1 MPKCTQDKIDFGRFG
16 RRVIEAD
23 FSGGDLSSDGGLLLL
38 RQVDEHLGL
47 SRAAAAAIPDP
58 RDPERIRHG
67 LRQMLAQRLYGLCC
81 GYEDLNDHKALRD
94 DLLMQTAVG
103 RDEALASAPTF
114 SRLENRATRA
124 QAWALHGVLLDQF
137 VASHATAP
145 AELVLD
151 IDASDV
157 PLHGAQELS
166 QFHAYYDHHCYLP
179 LYVFCGQA
187 MLACYLRPS
196 RIDGAR
202 HAAAVIKL
210 IIRRLR
216 QAWPATRFI
225 VRADSGFCRRRLLQ
239 WCERSGVGYIV
250 GLARNARLHAAVEVA
265 EASLAD
271 AYTASG
277 SKQRLIGEFSYA
289 AKSWRR
295 ERRVI
300 TRLEYGAQG
309 TNPRF
314 VVTNLQGDPDALYD
328 TLYCQ
333 RGEAENRIK
342 EAQLDLFGT
351 CASCSRFMANSMANP
366 LRLLLA
372 ALAYTLMQR
381 LRALALQDTELQR
394 ASAATIRV
402 RLLKIG
408 TAILRNTRRVRVMLA
423 SHHPLRELF
432 ATAARRLAALSP

>member
-1 MPKCTQDKIDFGRFG
+1 MPKCTKDKIKFGRFG

-23 FSGGDLSSDGGLLLL
+23 FSGGVLSSDGGLLLL
-38 RQVDEHLGL
+38 RQVDRHLEL

-67 LRQMLAQRLYGLCC
+67 LRDLLAQRLYGLCC
-81 GYEDLNDHKALRD
+81 GYEDLNDHKTLRD
-94 DLLMQTAVG
+94 DVLMQTAVG

-114 SRLENRATRA
+114 SRLENRATRT
-124 QAWALHGVLLDQF
+124 QAWALHGVLIDQF
-137 VASHATAP
+137 IASHKTAP
-145 AELVLD
+145 EELVLD

-157 PLHGAQELS
+157 PLHGNQELS

-196 RIDGAR
+196 KIDGAK
-202 HAAAVIKL
+202 HAAALIKL
-210 IIRRLR
+210 LVTRLR
-216 QAWPATRFI
+216 KVWPTTRFI
-225 VRADSGFCRRRLLQ
+225 VRGDSGFCRRRLLH
-239 WCERSGVGYIV
+239 WCERAGVGYVI
-250 GLARNARLHAAVEVA
+250 GLARNARLHAAVELA

-271 AYTASG
+271 AYSAG
-277 SKQRLIGEFSYA
+277 GVKQRLIGEFSYA
-289 AKSWRR
+289 AKSWSH

-300 TRLEYGAQG
+300 TRLEYGNQG

-314 VVTNLQGDPDALYD
+314 IVTNLEGDAIQLYD
-328 TLYCQ
+328 HLYCQ

-351 CASCSRFMANSMANP
+351 RASCSRFIANQF
-366 LRLLLA
+366 RLLLA

-381 LRALALQDTELQR
+381 LRALALHATELER
-394 ASAATIRV
+394 ASAATLRV

-408 TAILRNTRRVRVMLA
+408 AAILRNTRRVRVMLA
-423 SHHPLRELF
+423 SHHPLRDLF
-432 ATAARRLAALSP
+432 ATAAARLAALGP

>member
-1 MPKCTQDKIDFGRFG
+1 MPKCTKDKIDFGRFG

-38 RQVDEHLGL
+38 RQVDQHLGL
-47 SRAAAAAIPDP
+47 SRMAAAAIPDP

-67 LRQMLAQRLYGLCC
+67 LRDLLAQRLYALCC
-81 GYEDLNDHKALRD
+81 GYEDLNDHKTLRD
-94 DLLMQTAVG
+94 DVLMQSAVG

-124 QAWALHGVLLDQF
+124 QAWALHEVLARQF
-137 VASHATAP
+137 IASYETAP
-145 AELVLD
+145 EELVLD

-157 PLHGAQELS
+157 PLHGDQELS

-196 RIDGAR
+196 KIDGAR

-210 IIRRLR
+210 LVTRLR
-216 QAWPATRFI
+216 KAWPATRFI
-225 VRADSGFCRRRLLQ
+225 VRGDSGFCRRRLLH
-239 WCERSGVGYIV
+239 WCERAGVGYII
-250 GLARNARLHAAVEVA
+250 GLARNARLHAAVALA

-271 AYTASG
+271 AYSASG
-277 SKQRLIGEFSYA
+277 TKQRLIGEFSYA
-289 AKSWRR
+289 AKSWRH

-300 TRLEYGAQG
+300 TRLEYGNQG

-314 VVTNLQGDPDALYD
+314 IVTNLQGDAIQLYD
-328 TLYCQ
+328 RLYCQ

-351 CASCSRFMANSMANP
+351 RASCSRFIANQF
-366 LRLLLA
+366 RLLLA

-381 LRALALQDTELQR
+381 LRALALHATELER

-408 TAILRNTRRVRVMLA
+408 AAILRNTRRVRVMLA

-432 ATAARRLAALSP
+432 ATAAARLAALSP

>member
-1 MPKCTQDKIDFGRFG
+1 MPKCTKDRIDFGRFG

-38 RQVDEHLGL
+38 RQVDRHLGL
-47 SRAAAAAIPDP
+47 SRMAAATIPDS

-67 LRQMLAQRLYGLCC
+67 LRDLLAQRLYALCC
-81 GYEDLNDHKALRD
+81 GYEDLNDHKTLRD
-94 DLLMQTAVG
+94 DVLMQTAVG
-103 RDEALASAPTF
+103 RDQSLASAPTF

-124 QAWALHGVLLDQF
+124 QAWALHGVLIEQF
-137 VASHATAP
+137 IASHDEP
-145 AELVLD
+145 PEELVLD

-157 PLHGAQELS
+157 PLHGEQELS

-196 RIDGAR
+196 KIDGAK

-210 IIRRLR
+210 LVTRLR
-216 QAWPATRFI
+216 KAWPTTRFI
-225 VRADSGFCRRRLLQ
+225 VRADSGFCRRRLLH
-239 WCERSGVGYIV
+239 WCERAGVGYII
-250 GLARNARLHAAVEVA
+250 GLARNARLHAAVEIA
-265 EASLAD
+265 EANLAD
-271 AYTASG
+271 DYKTSG
-277 SKQRLIGEFSYA
+277 TKQRLIGEFSYA
-289 AKSWRR
+289 AKSWRH

-300 TRLEYGAQG
+300 TRLEYGSQG

-314 VVTNLQGDPDALYD
+314 IVTNLQGDAIQLYD
-328 TLYCQ
+328 QLYCQ

-351 CASCSRFMANSMANP
+351 RASCSRFQANQF
-366 LRLLLA
+366 RLLLA

-381 LRALALQDTELQR
+381 LRALALHATELER

-408 TAILRNTRRVRVMLA
+408 AAILRNTRRVRVMLA

-432 ATAARRLAALSP
+432 ATAAARLAALGP

>member
-1 MPKCTQDKIDFGRFG
+1 MPKCTEDKIDFGRIG

-38 RQVDEHLGL
+38 RQVDRQLGL
-47 SRAAAAAIPDP
+47 SAAAARAIPDP

-67 LRQMLAQRLYGLCC
+67 LRDLLAQRLYALCC
-81 GYEDLNDHKALRD
+81 GYEDLNDHKALRED
-94 DLLMQTAVG
+94 VLMQTALG
-103 RDEALASAPTF
+103 RDESLASAPTF
-114 SRLENRATRA
+114 SRLESRATRT
-124 QAWALHGVLLDQF
+124 QAWALHGVLVDQF
-137 VASHATAP
+137 VASHAVP
-145 AELVLD
+145 PKELVLD

-157 PLHGAQELS
+157 PLHGNQELS

-196 RIDGAR
+196 KIDAAK
-202 HAAAVIKL
+202 HSAAVIKL
-210 IIRRLR
+210 LVQRLR
-216 QAWPATRFI
+216 KVWPNTKFI
-225 VRADSGFCRRRLLQ
+225 VRGDSGFCRRRLMQ
-239 WCERSGVGYIV
+239 WCERSDVGYVI
-250 GLARNARLHAAVEVA
+250 GLARNARLHAAVEIA
-265 EASLAD
+265 EAAMAD
-271 AYTASG
+271 AYAHEGT
-277 SKQRLIGEFSYA
+277 KQRLIGEFSYA
-289 AKSWRR
+289 AKSWSH

-314 VVTNLQGDPDALYD
+314 VVTNLQLDAAELYD
-328 TLYCQ
+328 GLYCQ

-351 CASCSRFMANSMANP
+351 RASCSRLAANQF
-366 LRLLLA
+366 RLLLS

-381 LRALALQDTELQR
+381 LRTLALQDTELER

-408 TAILRNTRRVRVMLA
+408 AAILRNTRRVRVMLA

-432 ATAARRLAALSP
+432 ATAAMRLAALSP

>member
-1 MPKCTQDKIDFGRFG
+1 MPKCTKDKIDFGRFG

-38 RQVDEHLGL
+38 RQIDRHLGL

-58 RDPERIRHG
+58 RDPERIRHA
-67 LRQMLAQRLYGLCC
+67 LRDLLAQRLYGLCC
-81 GYEDLNDHKALRD
+81 GYEDLNDHKTLRD
-94 DLLMQTAVG
+94 DVLMQTAVG

-114 SRLENRATRA
+114 SRLENRATRT
-124 QAWALHGVLLDQF
+124 QAWALHGVLIDQF
-137 VASHATAP
+137 IASHSAAP
-145 AELVLD
+145 EELVLD

-157 PLHGAQELS
+157 PLHGSQELS

-196 RIDGAR
+196 KIDGAK
-202 HAAAVIKL
+202 HAAALIKRL
-210 IIRRLR
+210 VTRLR
-216 QAWPATRFI
+216 QAWPSTRFI
-225 VRADSGFCRRRLLQ
+225 VRGDSGFCRRRLLQ
-239 WCERSGVGYIV
+239 WCERAGVGYVI
-250 GLARNARLHAAVEVA
+250 GLARNARLHAAVELA

-271 AYTASG
+271 AYEASG
-277 SKQRLIGEFSYA
+277 TKQRLIGEFSYA
-289 AKSWRR
+289 AKSWSH

-300 TRLEYGAQG
+300 TRLEYGSQG

-314 VVTNLQGDPDALYD
+314 IVTNLPGDAVQLYEH
-328 TLYCQ
+328 LYCQ

-351 CASCSRFMANSMANP
+351 RASCSRFIANQF
-366 LRLLLA
+366 RLLLA
-372 ALAYTLMQR
+372 ALAYTLLQR
-381 LRALALQDTELQR
+381 LRALALQATELER

-408 TAILRNTRRVRVMLA
+408 AAILRNTRRVRVMLA
-423 SHHPLRELF
+423 SHHPLRDLF
-432 ATAARRLAALSP
+432 ATAAGRLAALSP

>member
-1 MPKCTQDKIDFGRFG
+1 MPKCTKNRIDFGRFG

-38 RQVDEHLGL
+38 RQVDRHLGL

-58 RDPERIRHG
+58 RGPERIRHG
-67 LRQMLAQRLYGLCC
+67 LRDLLAQRLYGLCC
-81 GYEDLNDHKALRD
+81 GYEDLNDHKTLRD
-94 DLLMQTAVG
+94 DVLMQTAVG

-124 QAWALHGVLLDQF
+124 QAWALHGVLIDQF
-137 VASHATAP
+137 IASHQSAP
-145 AELVLD
+145 QELVLD

-157 PLHGAQELS
+157 PLHGEQELS

-196 RIDGAR
+196 KIDGAR
-202 HAAAVIKL
+202 HAAALIKL
-210 IIRRLR
+210 LVTRLR
-216 QAWPATRFI
+216 QAWPNTRFI
-225 VRADSGFCRRRLLQ
+225 VRGDSGFCRRRLLQ
-239 WCERSGVGYIV
+239 WCERSDVGYVV
-250 GLARNARLHAAVEVA
+250 GLARNARLHAAVELA

-271 AYTASG
+271 AYAASG
-277 SKQRLIGEFSYA
+277 TKQRLIGEFGYA
-289 AKSWRR
+289 AKSWPH

-314 VVTNLQGDPDALYD
+314 IVTNLEGDPVQLYD
-328 TLYCQ
+328 HLYCQ

-351 CASCSRFMANSMANP
+351 RASCSRFIANQF
-366 LRLLLA
+366 RLLLA

-381 LRALALQDTELQR
+381 LRALALQATDLER

-408 TAILRNTRRVRVMLA
+408 AAILRNTRRVRVMLA

-432 ATAARRLAALSP
+432 ATAAARLALLSP

>member
-1 MPKCTQDKIDFGRFG
+1 MPKCTQDRIEFGRLG

-38 RQVDEHLGL
+38 WQVDKHLGL
-47 SRAAAAAIPDP
+47 SRAAAAVIPDP
-58 RDPERIRHG
+58 RDPERIHHG
-67 LRQMLAQRLYGLCC
+67 LRELLAQRLYALCC
-81 GYEDLNDHKALRD
+81 GYEDLNDHKALRS

-103 RDEALASAPTF
+103 SDELLASAPTF

-124 QAWALHGVLLDQF
+124 QAVALHGVLLDQF
-137 VASHATAP
+137 VASHVTP
-145 AELVLD
+145 PQELVLD

-157 PLHGAQELS
+157 PLHGQQELA

-187 MLACYLRPS
+187 LLACVLRPS
-196 RIDGAR
+196 QIDGAK

-210 IIRRLR
+210 IVQRLR
-216 QAWPATRFI
+216 RSWPDTKFI

-239 WCERSGVGYIV
+239 WCERSDVGYIV
-250 GLARNARLHAAVEVA
+250 GLARNSRLHEAVQVA
-265 EASLAD
+265 EACLAD
-271 AYTASG
+271 AYKASG
-277 SKQRLIGEFSYA
+277 LKQRLIGEFVYA
-289 AKSWRR
+289 AKSWSR

-300 TRLEYGAQG
+300 TRLEYGDQG

-314 VVTNLQGDPDALYD
+314 VVTNLQGDAQALYD

-351 CASCSRFMANSMANP
+351 RASCSRFIANQF
-366 LRLLLA
+366 RLLLA

-381 LRALALQDTELQR
+381 LRALALQGSELER
-394 ASAATIRV
+394 ACAATIRV

-408 TAILRNTRRVRVMLA
+408 AAIQRNTRRISVMLA
-423 SHHPLRELF
+423 SHHPLRAVF
-432 ATAARRLAALSP
+432 AHAAARLAALGP

>member
-1 MPKCTQDKIDFGRFG
+1 MPKCTQARIDFGRFG

-38 RQVDEHLGL
+38 RQVDRHLGL
-47 SRAAAAAIPDP
+47 SRMAAAAIPDP

-67 LRQMLAQRLYGLCC
+67 LRDLLAQRLYGLCC
-81 GYEDLNDHKALRD
+81 GYEDLNDHKTLRD
-94 DLLMQTAVG
+94 DVLMQTAVG

-124 QAWALHGVLLDQF
+124 QAWQLHGVLIEQF
-137 VASHATAP
+137 IASREGSP
-145 AELVLD
+145 EELVLD

-157 PLHGAQELS
+157 PLHGNQELS

-196 RIDGAR
+196 KIDGAR

-210 IIRRLR
+210 LVTRLR
-216 QAWPATRFI
+216 KAWPTTRFI
-225 VRADSGFCRRRLLQ
+225 VRGDSGFCRRRLLH
-239 WCERSGVGYIV
+239 WCERAGVGYII
-250 GLARNARLHAAVEVA
+250 GLARNARLHAAVELA

-271 AYTASG
+271 AYAARG

-289 AKSWRR
+289 AKSWRH

-300 TRLEYGAQG
+300 TRLEYGNQG

-314 VVTNLQGDPDALYD
+314 IVTNLHGDAIQLYD
-328 TLYCQ
+328 RLYCQ

-351 CASCSRFMANSMANP
+351 RASCSRFIANQF
-366 LRLLLA
+366 RLLLA

-381 LRALALQDTELQR
+381 LRALALHATELER

-408 TAILRNTRRVRVMLA
+408 AAILRNTRRVRVMLA
-423 SHHPLRELF
+423 SHHPLRQLF
-432 ATAARRLAALSP
+432 ATAAARLAALSP